1 MKATEILSKLKGV
14 LLSAEEE
21 VAGQDVQLEEAED
34 MADDDMKRHYDDE
47 NMMKDMVSM
56 EDFNKLKSDFAELK
70 GMVETMVSEKKMEEE
85 EKMEVPAELSKDES
99 SKEELSAEPIVH
111 SPEIDEKKIDE
122 ILYSQHRPETRLSRI
137 FDMLTAK

>member
-56 EDFNKLKSDFAELK
+56 EDFNKLKS
-70 GMVETMVSEKKMEEE
+70 
-85 EKMEVPAELSKDES
+85 
-99 SKEELSAEPIVH
+99 
-111 SPEIDEKKIDE
+111 
-122 ILYSQHRPETRLSRI
+122 
-137 FDMLTAK
+137 

>member
-70 GMVETMVSEKKMEEE
+70 GMVEAMVSEKKMEEE

>member
-1 MKATEILSKLKGV
+1 MKATDILSKLKGV

-47 NMMKDMVSM
+47 NMMKDVVSM

-70 GMVETMVSEKKMEEE
+70 GMVEAMVSEKKMEEE

-137 FDMLTAK
+137 FDMITAK

>member
-1 MKATEILSKLKGV
+1 MKATDILSKLKGV

-70 GMVETMVSEKKMEEE
+70 GMVEAMVSEKKMEEE

-99 SKEELSAEPIVH
+99 SQEELSAEPIVH

>member
-47 NMMKDMVSM
+47 KMMKDMVSM
-56 EDFNKLKSDFAELK
+56 EDFNKLKSDFAELR
-70 GMVETMVSEKKMEEE
+70 GMVESMVSEKKMEEE
-85 EKMEVPAELSKDES
+85 EKMEVPSEM
-99 SKEELSAEPIVH
+99 KEELSAEPIVH
-111 SPEIDEKKIDE
+111 SPESDESVKE
-122 ILYSQHRPETRLSRI
+122 QVLYSQNKPETRLTRI
-137 FDMLTAK
+137 FDMLNNK